1 MVVLSACVFVICMF
15 AIYANGTDY
24 FITGFLVLLLGL
36 VGYVVCKWVYK
47 GIVLDNA
54 ETYPLNPKTK
64 LGLGDLIDIG
74 VYIILSGAMALGGA
88 VFLYFYEGSYGEEY
102 YLEEYGSGF
111 FSNFYGMINA
121 CKWLG
126 IILLVIGIVVWLI
139 GRKTE
144 GAQVKALKAARK
156 VDLDN
161 MIREIHGA
169 VPGESPTSDTQVSS
183 TTEQNSV

>member
-1 MVVLSACVFVICMF
+1 MARVLSR
-15 AIYANGTDY
+15 
-24 FITGFLVLLLGL
+24 
-36 VGYVVCKWVYK
+36 
-47 GIVLDNA
+47 
-54 ETYPLNPKTK
+54 
-64 LGLGDLIDIG
+64 G
-74 VYIILSGAMALGGA
+74 VWFWI
-88 VFLYFYEGSYGEEY
+88 
-102 YLEEYGSGF
+102 

>member
-1 MVVLSACVFVICMF
+1 MKKPRWRILRLTLIL
-15 AIYANGTDY
+15 AI
-24 FITGFLVLLLGL
+24 
-36 VGYVVCKWVYK
+36 
-47 GIVLDNA
+47 
-54 ETYPLNPKTK
+54 P
-64 LGLGDLIDIG
+64 
-74 VYIILSGAMALGGA
+74 LGGA